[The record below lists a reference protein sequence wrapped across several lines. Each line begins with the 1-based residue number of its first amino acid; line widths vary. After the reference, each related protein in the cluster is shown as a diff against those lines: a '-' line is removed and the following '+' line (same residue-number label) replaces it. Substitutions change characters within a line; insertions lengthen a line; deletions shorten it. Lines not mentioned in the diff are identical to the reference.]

1 MVAMLAMAMP
11 MVAGSSRDWTADH
24 RLLTGEEYAT
34 CGPRPSWACG
44 PEARICV
51 SDESYEFGNNVYA
64 AAEDRLAKVV
74 FDAVALQALASRAA
88 LMATACGKT
97 CCRILAGCGGEIS
110 GAAVLG
116 DRATGGGGG
125 GSTARDVQGRMD
137 SHRRVERPERLG

>member
-88 LMATACGKT
+88 LMATAAQAVA
-97 CCRILAGCGGEIS
+97 LM
-110 GAAVLG
+110 AAE
-116 DRATGGGGG
+116 DAA
-125 GSTARDVQGRMD
+125 TARDAARHAAVCLLD
-137 SHRRVERPERLG
+137 VAE